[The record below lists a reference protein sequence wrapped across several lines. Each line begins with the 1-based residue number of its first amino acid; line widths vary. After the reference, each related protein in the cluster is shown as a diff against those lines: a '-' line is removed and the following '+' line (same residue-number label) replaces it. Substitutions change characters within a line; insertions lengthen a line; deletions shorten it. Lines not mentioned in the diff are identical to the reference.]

1 MKDEHKPP
9 ADATERATAY
19 DKETQEAR
27 DYLDR
32 LHGDGVSDVHPYDV
46 RRRWEKPPSIE
57 PQEHSGELFVP
68 RRLPRG
74 PSLITGAIVLSLFAV
89 MAYVIWDAL
98 LRS

>member
-1 MKDEHKPP
+1 MTEERKPP
-9 ADATERATAY
+9 GDATERATAY
-19 DKETQEAR
+19 ERETLEAR

-32 LHGDGVSDVHPYDV
+32 LHGDGVSDVHPYEV

-57 PQEHSGELFVP
+57 PQEHSSEVFVP
-68 RRLPRG
+68 RKLPLR